1 MVKINK
7 KSEKNLVVLVKVR
20 LKSKRRKEPYLFI
33 IYYFTRGILM
43 TLRVHKIIV
52 SQINWEYDII
62 HYFIVSLFLLEKGSV
77 NIFLEDYSKVNN
89 EQKAFFF
96 FLMLGNDLKL
106 LRIYMLLLSL
116 KDIPWSWTKVP
127 AKQFTEK

>member
-1 MVKINK
+1 
-7 KSEKNLVVLVKVR
+7 
-20 LKSKRRKEPYLFI
+20 
-33 IYYFTRGILM
+33 M

-106 LRIYMLLLSL
+106 LWIYTLLLSL